1 MELGRMDKMDF
12 RELLLSLAVKND
24 CTAYFEGEK
33 ANIFC
38 RLTEHMLAVNE
49 SFNLT
54 AIKEPS
60 RIALLH
66 YIDSLKGADVF
77 SEGAKIIDIGAGA
90 GFPSLPLAIARPDL
104 EIIAV
109 DSTAKRMRY
118 VEETAKML
126 GLSNI
131 KTVTARAEDLGKNK
145 DFREKFD
152 FATARA
158 VASLPVLCELCLP
171 LVKVGGFFAA
181 MKGRGA
187 QDEIDLA
194 KNAIKILGGNL
205 SAAHETPLYDLSGEK
220 YEHTSLLISKER
232 QTPAVYPR
240 LYTKI
245 AKSPL

>member
-1 MELGRMDKMDF
+1 MDKMDF

-145 DFREKFD
+145 DFREKFENGLGYCMPHLNMLIKGSEKHLGSSRQSEFLRTLFELQRKNMQRIQEEVNWFTKKFD
-152 FATARA
+152 YRNNDAPWGN
-158 VASLPVLCELCLP
+158 SKDSVLRSIR
-171 LVKVGGFFAA
+171 KIS
-181 MKGRGA
+181 GA
-187 QDEIDLA
+187 KDL
-194 KNAIKILGGNL
+194 
-205 SAAHETPLYDLSGEK
+205 E
-220 YEHTSLLISKER
+220 
-232 QTPAVYPR
+232 
-240 LYTKI
+240 
-245 AKSPL
+245 

>member
-1 MELGRMDKMDF
+1 MDKKMF
-12 RELLLSLAVKND
+12 RELLLSLAEKND
-24 CTAYFEGEK
+24 CMAYFEGEK
-33 ANIFC
+33 ADIFC
-38 RLTEHMLAVNE
+38 RLTEHMLTVNQ

-77 SEGAKIIDIGAGA
+77 PEGVRIIDIGAGA
-90 GFPSLPLAIARPDL
+90 GFPSLPLAISRPDL

-109 DSTAKRMRY
+109 DSTEKRMRY

-126 GLSNI
+126 GLPNV
-131 KTVTARAEDLGKNK
+131 KAVTARAEELGKNR

-158 VASLPVLCELCLP
+158 VASLPILCELCLP
-171 LVKVGGFFAA
+171 LVKVGGCFVA

-187 QDEIDLA
+187 CDEIEMA
-194 KNAIKILGGNL
+194 KNAINVLGGNL
-205 SAAHETPLYDLSGEK
+205 TAAHETPLYDLEGEK

-232 QTPAVYPR
+232 QTPTVYPR